1 MGFSNRGRD
10 ALQTRPRGTYKR
22 VERNGEVVFDGVLH
36 RDSYEPLVAG
46 NGNAIP
52 PTDVP
57 VARVDP

>member
-1 MGFSNRGRD
+1 MRSKPVHVDGNGSEWV
-10 ALQTRPRGTYKR
+10 TYQR

-36 RDSYEPLVAG
+36 SDSYEPLVAR